1 VGLPPLPPYILAA
14 RKKQGESETRQSDF
28 DRYQTVYAREFG
40 SVAAP
45 TAGLHFT
52 PELLAKLDAA
62 HVRRADVVLH
72 VGSGTFKPVKA
83 EHVEEHE
90 MHSEWC
96 SLPHGV
102 RRQIVAT
109 HRSAATPRPRVIC
122 VGTTTARTVESY
134 AGLEAGVGGDMT
146 DHLWPA
152 SMDTRLLIT
161 PGYAW
166 RWTDGLLT
174 NFHLPRSTLLAMVG
188 SLLEDPARA
197 GSGVER
203 LRRLY
208 GVALERGYRFFS
220 FGDAM
225 LILP

>member
-1 VGLPPLPPYILAA
+1 
-14 RKKQGESETRQSDF
+14 
-28 DRYQTVYAREFG
+28 
-40 SVAAP
+40 
-45 TAGLHFT
+45 
-52 PELLAKLDAA
+52 
-62 HVRRADVVLH
+62 
-72 VGSGTFKPVKA
+72 
-83 EHVEEHE
+83 
-90 MHSEWC
+90 
-96 SLPHGV
+96 LPHGV